1 MKLLLRLGFLAVLGC
16 FLLLLVGC
24 PSKPVED
31 PLKGGESLTDTSL
44 TALSGDAGIAAD
56 EITNALIY
64 FAYDKFEIAPE
75 SRRVLARKAELLKK
89 YPQIKVSIQGHCDE
103 RGTEEYNLA
112 LGERR
117 AGAAHDFL
125 VYSGV
130 SPSQLEMISFGK
142 LRPAV
147 RGSGESVWAKNRRD
161 EFIVL
166 NPRK

>member
-1 MKLLLRLGFLAVLGC
+1 MKRLIHFSFLVVLAS
-16 FLLLLVGC
+16 LLLLVAGC
-24 PSKPVED
+24 PSQPVPVPQD
-31 PLKGGESLTDTSL
+31 AGESLVDTAL
-44 TALSGDAGIAAD
+44 PALSGEAAFAAD
-56 EITNALIY
+56 EIANASIY
-64 FAYDKFEIAPE
+64 FAYDKFEIAAE
-75 SRRVLARKAELLKK
+75 SQRVLARKAELLKK
-89 YPQIKVSIQGHCDE
+89 FPQIKVSIQGHCDE

-117 AGAAHDFL
+117 AAAAHDFL

-147 RGSGESVWAKNRRD
+147 QGFGESTWAKNRRD